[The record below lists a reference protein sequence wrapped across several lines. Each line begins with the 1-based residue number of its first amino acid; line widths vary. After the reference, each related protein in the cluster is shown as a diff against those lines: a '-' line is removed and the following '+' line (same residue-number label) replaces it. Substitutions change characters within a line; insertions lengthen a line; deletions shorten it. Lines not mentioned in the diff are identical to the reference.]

1 MYYHPQTDSYF
12 NNQPEK
18 KIIFSFLL
26 SYKFIQTTLLFFIIR
41 ICKKIPQKTDKP
53 SLGVILIDY

>member
-1 MYYHPQTDSYF
+1 MYYHPQTGSYF

-18 KIIFSFLL
+18 NIFSFLL
-26 SYKFIQTTLLFFIIR
+26 SYKFIQTTPLFFIIR